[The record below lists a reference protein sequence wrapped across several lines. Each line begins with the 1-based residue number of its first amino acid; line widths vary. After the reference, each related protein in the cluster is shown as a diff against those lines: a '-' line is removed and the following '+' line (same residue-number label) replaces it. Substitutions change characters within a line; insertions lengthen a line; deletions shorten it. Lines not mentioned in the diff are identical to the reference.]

1 MLLSIRTDVC
11 TLAIGFDG
19 CSKRI
24 VRISFCFLQD
34 LHFGRTGRLV
44 SVEHDVHT
52 IGKKI
57 IRVDRHAFQIMVTID
72 KDTNLRIMTLA
83 KVKIG
88 HTTANFHDTIFVQT
102 TFIAIPDGNTA

>member
-24 VRISFCFLQD
+24 VRISFRFLQD
-34 LHFGRTGRLV
+34 LHFGRAGRLV
-44 SVEHDVHT
+44 SVKHDVHT
-52 IGKKI
+52 IGKI
-57 IRVDRHAFQIMVTID
+57 IRVDRHAFQIVVTID

-88 HTTANFHDTIFVQT
+88 HATANFHET

>member
-1 MLLSIRTDVC
+1 MPFPSEPMYVLWP
-11 TLAIGFDG
+11 LAFDG

-44 SVEHDVHT
+44 SVEHDVRT
-52 IGKKI
+52 IGKS

-83 KVKIG
+83 KVKVG
-88 HTTANFHDTIFVQT
+88 HTTV
-102 TFIAIPDGNTA
+102 

>member
-34 LHFGRTGRLV
+34 LHFGRAGRLV

-52 IGKKI
+52 IGKI
-57 IRVDRHAFQIMVTID
+57 IRVDSHAFQIVVTID
-72 KDTNLRIMTLA
+72 KNTNLRIMTLA

-88 HTTANFHDTIFVQT
+88 HATANFHDTIFVQT

>member
-52 IGKKI
+52 I

-83 KVKIG
+83 KVKVG

>member
-44 SVEHDVHT
+44 SVEHDVRT
-52 IGKKI
+52 IGKS

-83 KVKIG
+83 KVKVG
-88 HTTANFHDTIFVQT
+88 HTTANFYDTIFVQT
-102 TFIAIPDGNTA
+102 TFIAIQDGNTA